1 MKIWGNPGDHLPSQS
16 IEWVDWLHQEKKRE
30 PKFDLVIEIVE
41 NYVPERIVLFVGF
54 GLLGIVVLAA
64 AWLVEGGNPGNVT
77 TVMGFVLGVVTS
89 NYICGETVELKI
101 ADEISSYYC
110 SDGYLGLVRW
120 RPIKKL
126 PRTCCDSSSRWR
138 MDGWTKTCN
147 IFHRGTTQRNGP
159 GMMDSM
165 MEADDGLT
173 PQNQTS

>member
-1 MKIWGNPGDHLPSQS
+1 MKIWRNPGEHLPPHS
-16 IEWVDWLHQEKKRE
+16 IEWVGWLQQEKKRE

-64 AWLVEGGNPGNVT
+64 ACLVVGGNPGNVT

-120 RPIKKL
+120 WPI
-126 PRTCCDSSSRWR
+126 
-138 MDGWTKTCN
+138 
-147 IFHRGTTQRNGP
+147 
-159 GMMDSM
+159 
-165 MEADDGLT
+165 
-173 PQNQTS
+173 